1 MVGRAGVRQLSAVW
15 VSKQGGAPEKV
26 VSASGAEEQR
36 PLTVQRPSLPDGDT
50 VPRKPLRNEWVSED
64 RVMGKRVREIGR
76 GLRMSAQY
84 ILEETRR
91 SPEKAS
97 TEDPTK
103 KNSEMIPLK
112 PRLYSYKALR
122 VDLFSS

>member
-1 MVGRAGVRQLSAVW
+1 M
-15 VSKQGGAPEKV
+15 
-26 VSASGAEEQR
+26 
-36 PLTVQRPSLPDGDT
+36 
-50 VPRKPLRNEWVSED
+50 PRKPLRNEWVSED